1 MTQAY
6 EALRKAD
13 AAGDTKSAKK
23 LADYIR
29 SQPNEGMAPT
39 EGVESVAVHP
49 AEMAAETVKSGSNW
63 FSGNEPEEVSLE
75 QAAGGVAG
83 GAAGGAAA
91 GAVAPGLLKAAGKV
105 TPGAV
110 GKLFSGLGEAAG
122 ALPLK
127 ERVVRGA
134 GGGAAAG
141 AVDVAG
147 KAFGAPKAVTMAGE
161 ALAGGLGESA
171 ASFLQKEAG
180 QLGRFVANISYG
192 NVAGASRALGGML
205 SPNRTLNEAVA
216 RKLQTRLFGDKTDA
230 YVEGLVGSDN
240 RVAVQEALRKADPT
254 LNSGG
259 GARNPAAPKAPWE
272 SSQGEMGS
280 MGRQSMSREVAV
292 PGQGVVPGQPEAAA
306 GPLRLGGPPASPA
319 DLSQAKA
326 QQFAA
331 GKAGASAKAEAQR
344 VAAAKAEADA
354 ATEAL
359 KPASQIYRERMQ
371 AGVTEAVKSGK
382 TFSSTPEF
390 QQFTSKL
397 ETLEN
402 LGAISKADRQKL
414 LRDLTADRL
423 KKPEVQEGYAKAVD
437 NTIRDWGKP
446 AERGGQTGAAA
457 VSAQTAGEVR
467 EALRAAYNGYTSR
480 LGMGDIEQKYRSA
493 YSQEM
498 VAEAKDKLPHFL
510 YGFGNA
516 QEFQKLARNLARDPE
531 GKPFVQQ
538 ALAKHL
544 AQQEPK
550 AVAGEFERLQKVL
563 VDAKLA
569 APTDLRQL
577 RQAADT
583 VKLASERGEGSV
595 VKLGQRFQ
603 QMVLMMMARNAS
615 AEGGQKAV
623 GGAEGGE

>member
-1 MTQAY
+1 MPDMTAAY

-29 SQPNEGMAPT
+29 SQPNGGGTPA
-39 EGVESVAVHP
+39 EGVSPVAIHP
-49 AEMAAETVKSGSNW
+49 AEMAAESAKEVGNW
-63 FSGNEPEEVSLE
+63 FSSNEPEEMSLG
-75 QAAGGVAG
+75 QAAGGIAG

-91 GAVAPGLLKAAGKV
+91 GAVAPGMLKAAGKV
-105 TPGAV
+105 VPGPM
-110 GKLFSGLGEAAG
+110 GKLFTGLGEAAG

-147 KAFGAPKAVTMAGE
+147 KAFGAPKALTVAGE

-180 QLGRFVANISYG
+180 QLGRFIANVSYG

-205 SPNRTLNEAVA
+205 SPNKPLNEAVA
-216 RKLQTRLFGDKTDA
+216 RKLQTRLFGDKTEA
-230 YVEGLVGSDN
+230 YVDGLVGSDN

-254 LNSGG
+254 LTAGG

-272 SSQGEMGS
+272 DSTGEMGDL
-280 MGRQSMSREVAV
+280 GRQSMSRDLTV
-292 PGQGVVPGQPEAAA
+292 PGRGVVPGQPEAPA
-306 GPLRLGGPPASPA
+306 GPLRLGGPPA

-331 GKAGASAKAEAQR
+331 GKAGA
-344 VAAAKAEADA
+344 AAKAEAARA
-354 ATEAL
+354 AEAKAQEQAAADAL
-359 KPASQIYRERMQ
+359 KPASQLYRERMQ

-390 QQFTSKL
+390 QQFVSKL
-397 ETLEN
+397 ETLES
-402 LGAISKADRQKL
+402 LGSISKADRTKL
-414 LRDLTADRL
+414 VRDLTADRL

-446 AERGGQTGAAA
+446 AEKGGQTGAAA
-457 VSAQTAGEVR
+457 VSAQTSGEVR

-480 LGMGDIEQKYRSA
+480 LGMGDIESKYRNA

-498 VAEAKDKLPHFL
+498 IAEAKDKLPHFL

-516 QEFQKLARNLARDPE
+516 QEFQKMARNLSRDPE

-569 APTDLRQL
+569 TPTDLRQL
-577 RQAADT
+577 REAAAT

-603 QMVLMMMARNAS
+603 QMVLMTMARNAS
-615 AEGGQKAV
+615 AEGGQKVV
-623 GGAEGGE
+623 GKPEGD